1 MLDVENEQM
10 IRALATDRADQA
22 FNIPILPGR
31 AVRRGPVPDPHCSHT
46 SLECN
51 TECSVVVANEIFRC
65 TVPGKRFGD
74 LVRQPL
80 GRRIAGHREP
90 QQPPPLVPENQKCEK
105 LLERNCWNH
114 KQINRRNSFHVIADE
129 GLPGLQWPIWP
140 RHHVNRNCGLGDLD
154 AELEQLAMDL
164 GGAPEWVLKAHSSD
178 QVAHLFGD
186 PRSAPGR
193 TRPPSPVSG
202 ETHSMPPQDSLGPD
216 NGYGVKDARAATI
229 EPNEQCAIGPTQMRS
244 TWRTLP
250 KNVELMPQHQDLGL
264 QLLSRLEAVAQ
275 HADE

>member
-1 MLDVENEQM
+1 
-10 IRALATDRADQA
+10 
-22 FNIPILPGR
+22 
-31 AVRRGPVPDPHCSHT
+31 
-46 SLECN
+46 
-51 TECSVVVANEIFRC
+51 
-65 TVPGKRFGD
+65 
-74 LVRQPL
+74 
-80 GRRIAGHREP
+80 
-90 QQPPPLVPENQKCEK
+90 
-105 LLERNCWNH
+105 
-114 KQINRRNSFHVIADE
+114 
-129 GLPGLQWPIWP
+129 
-140 RHHVNRNCGLGDLD
+140 LGDLD

-202 ETHSMPPQDSLGPD
+202 ETHSMPPQDGLGPD

-229 EPNEQCAIGPTQMRS
+229 EPNEQGAIGPTQMRS
-244 TWRTLP
+244 TWRTLQ